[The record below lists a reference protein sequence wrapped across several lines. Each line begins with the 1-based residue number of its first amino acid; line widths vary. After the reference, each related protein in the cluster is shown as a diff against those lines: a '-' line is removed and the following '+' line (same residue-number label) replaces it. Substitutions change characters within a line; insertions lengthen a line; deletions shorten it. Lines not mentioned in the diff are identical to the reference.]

1 MFDLHTGNE
10 QANVYDADLQRQVA
24 GYIAACRQRISA
36 FIGAN
41 YSWCGAI
48 KLNRLAW
55 GADILVTPYNFL
67 MGLPNFLL
75 RMLAVALEF
84 MGARKAAQRLLRIH
98 LGLPTTVQKAL
109 TARLMADLLDLPLN
123 HEDTTD
129 RLRHLV
135 AYAAQE
141 PVKVYVHTRNVAA
154 DITAGTLAAVMGVVF
169 FNQFTPGSVSAG
181 SAMARIVAKEQA
193 VSEFALGDVLGRL
206 YYAVFPVNPSLTVVV
221 VILLVAMAT
230 IAVIGAFSG
239 MIHDPI
245 QTVTGIHRRR
255 LNQLLNAIEE
265 SIDPTMGKGYQPKD
279 TYFGRVYDLVDWIKG
294 LLTF

>member
-1 MFDLHTGNE
+1 MFDMHTGNE

-24 GYIAACRQRISA
+24 GYIDACRQRIPA

-41 YSWCGAI
+41 YSWRGAM

-55 GADILVTPYNFL
+55 GADILVAPYNFL
-67 MGLPNFLL
+67 MGLPNFVL
-75 RMLAVALEF
+75 RVLAVTLEF
-84 MGARKAAQRLLRIH
+84 MGARKVALRLLRSH
-98 LGLPTTVQKAL
+98 LGLPTTVQKTLA
-109 TARLMADLLDLPLN
+109 AKLMVDLLDLPLDP
-123 HEDTTD
+123 EDTTD

-135 AYAAQE
+135 AFAARE
-141 PVKVYVHTRNVAA
+141 PMKIYVHTRNVAA

-181 SAMARIVAKEQA
+181 SAMAYIVAKDQA
-193 VSEFALGDVLGRL
+193 VSEFALGDVFGRL
-206 YYAVFPVNPSLTVVV
+206 YYAVFPVNPSLTFVV

-265 SIDPTMGKGYQPKD
+265 SIHPSMGKGYRPKD
-279 TYFGRVYDLVDWIKG
+279 TYLGRVYDLVDWIKG